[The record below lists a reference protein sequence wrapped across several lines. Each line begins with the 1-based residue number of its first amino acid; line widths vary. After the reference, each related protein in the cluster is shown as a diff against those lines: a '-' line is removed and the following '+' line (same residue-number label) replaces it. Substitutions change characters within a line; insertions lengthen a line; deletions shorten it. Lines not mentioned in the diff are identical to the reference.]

1 MWQTPSRDKKMDLVD
16 LNYVIFSQSEFATRL
31 GKVEA
36 ERQQLAE
43 SLTNAER
50 RGTEEKQ
57 RAEELLQQVK
67 STRSS
72 AEYTKQELQD
82 YKNKASRILQVSVSL
97 FHVTFYLCLIS
108 VWRIM
113 VVVPP
118 V

>member
-1 MWQTPSRDKKMDLVD
+1 MDLVD
-16 LNYVIFSQSEFATRL
+16 LLRAIFSQSEFATRL
-31 GKVEA
+31 AKVEA

-43 SLTNAER
+43 SLTNADR
-50 RGTEEKQ
+50 RVMEEKH

-67 STRSS
+67 SARST

-82 YKNKASRILQVSVSL
+82 YKNKASRILQVSFSL
-97 FHVTFYLCLIS
+97 YFHVTFYLCLIS

>member
-1 MWQTPSRDKKMDLVD
+1 MDLVD

-97 FHVTFYLCLIS
+97 FSCHFLSLFDKCMEDHGCCSSSLRRS
-108 VWRIM
+108 
-113 VVVPP
+113 
-118 V
+118 